1 VTQLLKPPEMARVWW
16 VCYMHQPV
24 FADFNHEDNN
34 NEMVHCFAYSHGTLS
49 GTMPLTSAEVKTK
62 KYGTEG

>member
-1 VTQLLKPPEMARVWW
+1 
-16 VCYMHQPV
+16 MHQPV